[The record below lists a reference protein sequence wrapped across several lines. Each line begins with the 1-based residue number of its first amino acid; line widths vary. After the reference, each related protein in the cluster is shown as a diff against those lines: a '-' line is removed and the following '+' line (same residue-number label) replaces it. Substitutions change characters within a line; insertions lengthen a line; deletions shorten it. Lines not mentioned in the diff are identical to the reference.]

1 MTRKRTRVRDLKG
14 TGEALRR
21 KLEAIERLCKHHE
34 ERANEL
40 ESNQEPLGKQIERL
54 KDEIKS
60 MEHDA

>member
-1 MTRKRTRVRDLKG
+1 MRDLKG
-14 TGEALRR
+14 TGEALKR

-40 ESNQEPLGKQIERL
+40 ESNQESLGKQIERL